1 MNVLVHLTDKFTT
14 LTTAAPEGRFEKRLK
29 IWASFEEGKVSMNG
43 LQPRKSRA
51 IAVSCSQL
59 HNFPT
64 ETCTVQ
70 QCCCCSDYFTSLVCR
85 ASVGENKHCDNIM
98 GSEC

>member
-1 MNVLVHLTDKFTT
+1 MKMNVLLHLTDKFTT

-59 HNFPT
+59 HNF
-64 ETCTVQ
+64 Q
-70 QCCCCSDYFTSLVCR
+70 QRPAQCN
-85 ASVGENKHCDNIM
+85 SVVVVATILRH
-98 GSEC
+98 